1 MAAPREASRGP
12 AGSPAAPAA
21 PAAPSALAQLQAL
34 RHLTALLTQQRHR
47 DTASESVFQEVLQRL
62 TEARREAEVASADW
76 ARREHPEPCLQLA
89 AESFRCLRN
98 ACVRCPANQGVIR
111 NLNLIGVAV
120 DFICLLLRSRAEG
133 ESPSSAV
140 RCGLQFLGNIAT
152 GNSDAQ
158 DDIWKRGFPE
168 MFARC
173 LSHPDAKVAA
183 YSSMVLFTCL
193 DPARTEDLLQ
203 EKHLAVAVPVIEACR
218 NHPEAGWPVTLP
230 DVLLEKLEGGDAA
243 SDPDT
248 TATLRS
254 LAGPLADAFRR
265 TCRSVPTLA
274 SAPNADRQEAPA
286 AADLLDALCRMSSDN
301 HLLGSVQA
309 CPGLLEAAVA
319 VLRLAHLAGKQTGN
333 VSTPSP
339 LLTGDADSPSP
350 AAGFKSRLLRLIGN
364 LCYGNR
370 DNQDQVRRLD
380 GIPLI
385 LDHCRVDDHDPLL
398 SQWAIFAIRNL
409 TERNG
414 RNQEFIARMERR
426 GLADPALLRSAGLSV
441 EERDG
446 RLTLRSTARDGD
458 PRTVNGNPR
467 TQLE

>member
-168 MFARC
+168 MFATLIVTERLVRRPESVGAVYAK
-173 LSHPDAKVAA
+173 LSDR
-183 YSSMVLFTCL
+183 
-193 DPARTEDLLQ
+193 AR
-203 EKHLAVAVPVIEACR
+203 
-218 NHPEAGWPVTLP
+218 VTLP